1 MSKVSNPIHAVINTY
16 GRRMTI
22 TDQNRKALYRFIWSV
37 LKKHGCYL
45 YRIGGI
51 ANHVHIL
58 FDLSPTVALSDL
70 MRDIEKESS
79 TWMRESGLFPAFD
92 RWGKEYFAFGRD
104 RERLHNVIEYIKNQ
118 PEHHLVKSFEDEMRE
133 WFGYAGVAWDDRVLS

>member
-22 TDQNRKALYRFIWSV
+22 CNHNREALYRFIWSV
-37 LKKHGCYL
+37 LKSHGCYL

-58 FDLSPTVALSDL
+58 FDLNPNVALSDM
-70 MRDIEKESS
+70 MRDIKKESS
-79 TWMRESGLFPAFD
+79 AWMKQSGLFPDFD

-104 RERLHNVIEYIKNQ
+104 RERMHHVIEYIKSQ
-118 PEHHLVKSFEDEMRE
+118 QEHHGRLSFEDEMRE
-133 WFGYAGVAWDDRVLS
+133 WFGREGIKWNDRLLN

>member
-22 TDQNRKALYRFIWSV
+22 CNHNREALYRFIWSV
-37 LKKHGCYL
+37 LKSHGCYL

-58 FDLSPTVALSDL
+58 FDLNPNVALSDM
-70 MRDIEKESS
+70 MRDIKK
-79 TWMRESGLFPAFD
+79 REQRMD
-92 RWGKEYFAFGRD
+92 ETV
-104 RERLHNVIEYIKNQ
+104 RLI
-118 PEHHLVKSFEDEMRE
+118 P
-133 WFGYAGVAWDDRVLS
+133 